1 MTNEFQTRLDEL
13 RQRITR
19 ACGRAHRP
27 SDSVRLLAVSKTFD
41 ARHVIRAIL
50 GRQIEFGENYVQEAL
65 PKIQTLAAMK
75 LRPVWHYIGPL
86 QSNKTRAIAEHFD
99 WAQTI
104 DRLKVAERLST
115 QRPENL
121 GPLNVCVQVNIS
133 AEDSKSGCTPAEAVG
148 LCIAIAR
155 LPGLRLRGLMSIPA
169 PAEEPQ
175 RSRPGFKAMNDLFQ
189 MIRHGGDVDPMTF
202 DTLSMGMSDD
212 FEVAIEEG
220 ATLVRIGSA
229 LFGARPKN
237 SQPSAVEL
245 PASAPD
251 TESGSQDQ

>member
-1 MTNEFQTRLDEL
+1 MTNEIQARLLDL

-19 ACGRAHRP
+19 ACERAHRP
-27 SDSVRLLAVSKTFD
+27 SDAVRLLAVSKTFG
-41 ARHVIRAIL
+41 APAVISAIL
-50 GRQIEFGENYVQEAL
+50 GRQIEFGESYVQEAL
-65 PKIQTLAAMK
+65 PKIQALAAMK

-115 QRPENL
+115 QRPGKL

-133 AEDSKSGCTPAEAVG
+133 AEASKSGCTPAEAVP

-155 LPGLRLRGLMSIPA
+155 LPGLRLRGLMGIPA
-169 PAEEPQ
+169 PVESPEQA
-175 RSRPGFKAMNDLFQ
+175 RPTFQAMRALFE
-189 MIRHGGDVDPMTF
+189 MIRQGGDVDPAAF

-220 ATLVRIGSA
+220 STLVRIGSA
-229 LFGARPKN
+229 LFGERVKA
-237 SQPSAVEL
+237 
-245 PASAPD
+245 
-251 TESGSQDQ
+251 